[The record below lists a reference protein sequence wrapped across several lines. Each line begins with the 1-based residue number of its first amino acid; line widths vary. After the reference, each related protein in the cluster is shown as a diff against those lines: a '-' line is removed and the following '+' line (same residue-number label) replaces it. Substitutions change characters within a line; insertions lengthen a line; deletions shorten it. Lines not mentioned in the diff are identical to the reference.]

1 MAKRMST
8 AAKAALEAIKEND
21 IHTAVKSTSEFK
33 RELNEA
39 AAAAEEDAY
48 RNSNAYKREKAIKE
62 FNNYFNTD
70 TFKAYVHWAYVD
82 YLIKNASK
90 LSEEL
95 KHLSTTYKRTLTGVA
110 KDPEIEKE
118 NLEEQNAASEIG
130 IDDILEE
137 PDKTSK
143 KKK

>member
-62 FNNYFNTD
+62 RR
-70 TFKAYVHWAYVD
+70 
-82 YLIKNASK
+82 
-90 LSEEL
+90 E
-95 KHLSTTYKRTLTGVA
+95 YKRVV
-110 KDPEIEKE
+110 KIK
-118 NLEEQNAASEIG
+118 
-130 IDDILEE
+130 
-137 PDKTSK
+137 
-143 KKK
+143 